1 MSQIDEYVINILV
14 PTSVHI
20 PARLLAALDR
30 RARALGVS
38 RNRVIVR
45 ALERELDSGVEW
57 SPGFFE
63 ALAEVERGDGEAI
76 DELVADVRARR
87 TTKGPPKL

>member
-1 MSQIDEYVINILV
+1 V

-20 PARLLAALDR
+20 PARLLEALER
-30 RARALGVS
+30 RARLLGVS

-45 ALERELDSGVEW
+45 ALERELDSETEW

-63 ALAEVERGDGEAI
+63 ALADVERGDAEAI
-76 DELVADVRARR
+76 DGLVEAVRSRR

>member
-1 MSQIDEYVINILV
+1 M

-20 PARLLAALDR
+20 PARLLESLDR
-30 RARALGVS
+30 HARRLGIS

-45 ALERELDSGVEW
+45 ALERELAAGTEW

-63 ALAEVERGDGEAI
+63 ALAAVERGDDEAMT
-76 DELVADVRARR
+76 ELLADIRSRR
-87 TTKGPPKL
+87 TTKAPPKL